1 MPKSKDQKLI
11 GNIAFELC
19 DTEAPGLKYDK
30 TFGGMQKYI
39 QHQRYS
45 HHVMKDYDYEK
56 NLCKRFPLWNEIRK
70 WLKELGLDSS
80 MDTTP
85 FTEEALQQAA
95 ITIRR
100 KTSVPTV
107 EAAKLDFEDY
117 LKEWSGARIVR
128 VRVGKN
134 QNNKKM
140 LQLKP
145 KFKME
150 DIPKAPANSIVLLD
164 GTVVLPTPDSS
175 CVWLLPPMGRP
186 ADWAEHHM
194 RKRHEYTKEFQDF
207 FDKQLDRFLDL
218 FSIYKPEMF
227 REFIALLADDRP
239 AAYERFFPD
248 YIEGYIKL
256 PSQ

>member
-1 MPKSKDQKLI
+1 MK
-11 GNIAFELC
+11 E
-19 DTEAPGLKYDK
+19 YD
-30 TFGGMQKYI
+30 
-39 QHQRYS
+39 H
-45 HHVMKDYDYEK
+45 DK
-56 NLCKRFPLWNEIRK
+56 NLCKRFALWVEIRK
-70 WLKELGLDSS
+70 WLKELGLEST

-95 ITIRR
+95 ITVR
-100 KTSVPTV
+100 KKTTVPTV
-107 EAAKLDFEDY
+107 EAAKLDFEDN
-117 LKEWSGARIVR
+117 LKDWSGATIIR

-134 QNNKKM
+134 QDNKKM

-145 KFKME
+145 KFKMK
-150 DIPKAPANSIVLLD
+150 DIPKAPANSIVLMD
-164 GTVVLPTPDSS
+164 GTVVLPTPDST

-186 ADWAEHHM
+186 AQWAEHHM

-218 FSIYKPEMF
+218 FSIDKPEMF
-227 REFIALLADDRP
+227 REFIAKLADDRP
-239 AAYERFFPD
+239 AAYARFFPD

>member
-1 MPKSKDQKLI
+1 MKQKLI

-45 HHVMKDYDYEK
+45 HHVMKEYDHDK
-56 NLCKRFPLWNEIRK
+56 NLCKRFALWVEIRK
-70 WLKELGLDSS
+70 WLKELGLEST

-95 ITIRR
+95 ITVR
-100 KTSVPTV
+100 KKTTVPTV
-107 EAAKLDFEDY
+107 EAAKLDFEDN
-117 LKEWSGARIVR
+117 LKDWSGATIISKYE
-128 VRVGKN
+128 GKD
-134 QNNKKM
+134 KKRKM

-145 KFKME
+145 KFKMK

-186 ADWAEHHM
+186 AQWAEHHM

-207 FDKQLDRFLDL
+207 FDQQLDRFLDL
-218 FSIYKPEMF
+218 FSIDKPEMF
-227 REFIALLADDRP
+227 REFITKLAEDRP
-239 AAYERFFPD
+239 AAYARFFPD

-256 PSQ
+256 PIQ

>member
-1 MPKSKDQKLI
+1 MPSKQKLI

-45 HHVMKDYDYEK
+45 HHVMKEYDPDK
-56 NLCKRFPLWNEIRK
+56 NLCKRCPLWNEIRK
-70 WLKELGLDSS
+70 WLKELGLEST

-85 FTEEALQQAA
+85 FTEEALQKAGMVA
-95 ITIRR
+95 DKKFTLP
-100 KTSVPTV
+100 KV
-107 EAAKLDFEDY
+107 ECAKHALEE
-117 LKEWSGARIVR
+117 LMKEWSGTTIGR
-128 VRVGKN
+128 VRVGKCTK
-134 QNNKKM
+134 NNTM

-186 ADWAEHHM
+186 AQWAEHHM

-207 FDKQLDRFLDL
+207 FDEQLDRFLDL
-218 FSIYKPEMF
+218 FSIEKPKMF

-239 AAYERFFPD
+239 AAYARFFPD

>member
-1 MPKSKDQKLI
+1 MPSKQKLI

-45 HHVMKDYDYEK
+45 HHVMKEYDHDK
-56 NLCKRFPLWNEIRK
+56 NLCKRFALWVEIRK
-70 WLKELGLDSS
+70 WLKELGLEST

-85 FTEEALQQAA
+85 FTEEALQRAGMVA
-95 ITIRR
+95 DKLR
-100 KTSVPTV
+100 KVPHV
-107 EAAKLDFEDY
+107 EGAVHALSELMKD
-117 LKEWSGARIVR
+117 WSGTTIIR

-134 QNNKKM
+134 QDNKKM
-140 LQLKP
+140 LQFKP
-145 KFKME
+145 KFKMK

-186 ADWAEHHM
+186 AQWAEHHM

-218 FSIYKPEMF
+218 FSIDKPEMF
-227 REFIALLADDRP
+227 REFIAKLADDRP
-239 AAYERFFPD
+239 AAYARFFPD